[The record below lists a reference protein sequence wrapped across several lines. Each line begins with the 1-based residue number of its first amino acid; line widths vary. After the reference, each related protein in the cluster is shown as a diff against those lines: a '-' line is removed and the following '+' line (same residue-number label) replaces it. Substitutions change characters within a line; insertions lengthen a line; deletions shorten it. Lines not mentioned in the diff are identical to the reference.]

1 VILVAASD
9 VLEALKSRVADHSL
23 ELLAFSDGDALLAI
37 EAIVTRRP
45 RIVAL
50 ERRFAATPRGTAL
63 IERISV
69 DPSLSGC
76 EIRLISQEGGYSPTS
91 ERRPP
96 TVGTDHVAPES
107 TASPASAQAAVAA
120 PAGRGALD
128 RRGTRRATRYRMGAN
143 VDVLVDG
150 NAALLVDL
158 STIGAQVVTLTVL
171 KPNQRVR
178 MALPDDVGTIRFNA
192 LVAWAS
198 FEIVPNVGPRYRA
211 GVEFVDADPTAV
223 SAYCLR
229 HR

>member
-1 VILVAASD
+1 VVLVAAPD
-9 VLEALKSRVADHSL
+9 LLEALQARVADRSL
-23 ELLAFSDGDALLAI
+23 ELLAFSESEALLAI

-69 DPSLSGC
+69 DPSLAAC
-76 EIRLISQEGGYSPTS
+76 EIRLISQEGGYAATPERRPQVIGSDHVEPEAGASPTS
-91 ERRPP
+91 TP
-96 TVGTDHVAPES
+96 
-107 TASPASAQAAVAA
+107 AAVAA

-128 RRGTRRATRYRMGAN
+128 RRGTRRATRYRLGAN

-150 NAALLVDL
+150 NAAQLVDL
-158 STIGAQVVTLTVL
+158 STIGAQVVTQTVL

-178 MALPDDVGTIRFNA
+178 VALPDDVGTIRINA
-192 LVAWAS
+192 QVAWAS
-198 FEIVPNVGPRYRA
+198 FEIVPNAGPRYRA
-211 GVEFVDADPTAV
+211 GVEFVDADPTTV